1 MHERTRTH
9 RQRHTGTRTHARART
24 GWKLQA
30 VHLPT
35 PTPAPTPT
43 PTDACARHVT
53 PRDQAHRPPS
63 KRHAMAQAAHGGMAT
78 LVAVSAVHAAA
89 PNGVGP
95 ADVIGDADGSR
106 PIRDP
111 RPAPGSVMLHGLR
124 APVLDLVRIA
134 KRQ

>member
-1 MHERTRTH
+1 
-9 RQRHTGTRTHARART
+9 
-24 GWKLQA
+24 
-30 VHLPT
+30 
-35 PTPAPTPT
+35 
-43 PTDACARHVT
+43 
-53 PRDQAHRPPS
+53 
-63 KRHAMAQAAHGGMAT
+63 MAT

-95 ADVIGDADGSR
+95 ADVIGDADGSLK
-106 PIRDP
+106 PILRDP